1 MSQEFAEYKYND
13 QSDEAEAEAQNESV
27 QTQRELFTLQRKIAE
42 LKRQLK
48 NQTNVSINFSNL
60 IYKFII
66 ARYNNLFLYIS
77 SQKMW
82 CRILINRNL
91 HQRSHHQLLL
101 QTNKK

>member
-13 QSDEAEAEAQNESV
+13 QSDETEAEAQNESV

-60 IYKFII
+60 IYKFV
-66 ARYNNLFLYIS
+66 
-77 SQKMW
+77 
-82 CRILINRNL
+82 
-91 HQRSHHQLLL
+91 LLL
-101 QTNKK
+101 LDTIIYFCILAPKKCGVGS

>member
-66 ARYNNLFLYIS
+66 ARYNNLFVY
-77 SQKMW
+77 
-82 CRILINRNL
+82 
-91 HQRSHHQLLL
+91 
-101 QTNKK
+101 